1 MTSTWNMFSFF
12 GLLGGLSLFL
22 FGMRFGSRGL
32 QKAAGWRLRAIL
44 SSLTKNRFVGVLVGI
59 AVTFITQ
66 SSSATTVMLV
76 GFTDAGLLALR
87 QTLGIILGADV
98 GTTLTVQLIAFK
110 IFDFA
115 LAIIAVGFVIMTVCK
130 TRPRQSIGQI
140 IMGFGMIFLGMK
152 IMADSVEPLRD
163 APVFRLIL
171 QEGGK
176 NPLLGV
182 FSATAFTAL
191 IQSSGATL
199 GLVLS
204 LSFQGLL
211 NLQSALPLIFG
222 ANIGTCATALLA
234 SSGTNVHARRVA
246 WAHTIFKVVGVL
258 LFLPFMNGFAHVVAW
273 TADDLSRQIAN
284 AHSLFNVAMT
294 LLFLPLVPLFARL
307 VERIVQ
313 EGKEEAFRPKHL
325 DERVLHIPSLALAQA
340 MREVMRMADRA
351 YDMLE
356 QVMSVLKHNDEALR
370 QRMIAMDDQVDLLD
384 ESITA
389 YLTRISRQELSEE
402 ESAYET
408 ALLFVVREI
417 ERIGDIVSKDL
428 MTYAGKK
435 IEQNFY
441 FSREGFHEIRDLHA
455 RVLNNVRVAIDAFA
469 TSDVKLAKKLKKED
483 KQIAELE
490 KKLQSSHLDR
500 LRRGLAESF
509 ETSTVHLDLI
519 SDLRRVH
526 AHATGIALAIL
537 GRFKEKKAG
546 SGRHET

>member
-1 MTSTWNMFSFF
+1 MTSGWNMFSFF

-59 AVTFITQ
+59 LITFITQ

-76 GFTDAGLLALR
+76 GFTDAGLLVLR

-98 GTTLTVQLIAFK
+98 GTTITVQLISFK

-115 LAIIAVGFVIMTVCK
+115 LLIIAVGFLIMTVCK

-140 IMGFGMIFLGMK
+140 VMGFGMIFLGMK
-152 IMADSVEPLRD
+152 IMAESVEPLRES
-163 APVFRLIL
+163 PIFRMIL

-182 FSATAFTAL
+182 FLATAFTAL

-211 NLQSALPLIFG
+211 NLESALPLIFG

-234 SSGTNVHARRVA
+234 SSGTSVHARRVA

-258 LFLPFMNGFAHVVAW
+258 LFLPFINGFSRIVAW
-273 TADDLSRQIAN
+273 TAVDLSRQIAN

-294 LLFLPLVPLFARL
+294 LISLPLVPWFARV
-307 VERIVQ
+307 VEGIVKD
-313 EGKEEAFRPKHL
+313 EKGEEAFQPKHL
-325 DERVLHIPSLALAQA
+325 DERVMHIPSLGLAQA

-356 QVMSVLKHNDEALR
+356 RVMPVLKGNDEVMR
-370 QRMIAMDDQVDLLD
+370 QQIIAMDDQVDLLD
-384 ESITA
+384 ESIT
-389 YLTRISRQELSEE
+389 
-402 ESAYET
+402 
-408 ALLFVVREI
+408 
-417 ERIGDIVSKDL
+417 
-428 MTYAGKK
+428 
-435 IEQNFY
+435 
-441 FSREGFHEIRDLHA
+441 
-455 RVLNNVRVAIDAFA
+455 
-469 TSDVKLAKKLKKED
+469 
-483 KQIAELE
+483 
-490 KKLQSSHLDR
+490 
-500 LRRGLAESF
+500 
-509 ETSTVHLDLI
+509 
-519 SDLRRVH
+519 
-526 AHATGIALAIL
+526 
-537 GRFKEKKAG
+537 
-546 SGRHET
+546 

>member
-1 MTSTWNMFSFF
+1 MFSFF

-44 SSLTKNRFVGVLVGI
+44 SSLTNNRFVGVLVGI
-59 AVTFITQ
+59 LITFITQ

-76 GFTDAGLLALR
+76 GFTDAGLLVLR

-98 GTTLTVQLIAFK
+98 GTTITVQLISFK

-115 LAIIAVGFVIMTVCK
+115 LLIIAVGFLIMTVCK

-140 IMGFGMIFLGMK
+140 VMGFGMIFLGMK
-152 IMADSVEPLRD
+152 IMAESVEPLRES
-163 APVFRLIL
+163 PIFRIIL

-182 FSATAFTAL
+182 FLATAFTAL

-211 NLQSALPLIFG
+211 NLESALPLILG

-234 SSGTNVHARRVA
+234 SSGTSVHARRVA
-246 WAHTIFKVVGVL
+246 WAHTIFKVLGVL
-258 LFLPFMNGFAHVVAW
+258 LFLPFINGFSRIVAW
-273 TADDLSRQIAN
+273 TAVDLSRQIAN

-294 LLFLPLVPLFARL
+294 LVCLPLVPLFARL
-307 VERIVQ
+307 VEWIVKD
-313 EGKEEAFRPKHL
+313 EKGEETFQPRHL
-325 DERVLHIPSLALAQA
+325 DERVLHIPSLGLAQA

-356 QVMSVLKHNDEALR
+356 QVMPVLKGNDEVLR
-370 QRMIAMDDQVDLLD
+370 QQIIAMDDQVDLLD

-441 FSREGFHEIRDLHA
+441 FSHEGFHEIRDFHA
-455 RVLNNVRVAIDAFA
+455 RVLHNVRVAIDAFA
-469 TSDVKLAKKLKKED
+469 TSDVKLAGELIEED
-483 KQIAELE
+483 RRMADLEKELE
-490 KKLQSSHLDR
+490 NSHLDR
-500 LRRGLAESF
+500 LRRGQAESF

-526 AHATGIALAIL
+526 SHATGIAMAIL
-537 GRFKEKKAG
+537 GRFKEREAE
-546 SGRHET
+546 SALRNT

>member
-1 MTSTWNMFSFF
+1 
-12 GLLGGLSLFL
+12 LGGLSLFL
-22 FGMRFGSRGL
+22 FGMRFASRGL
-32 QKAAGWRLRAIL
+32 EKAAGWRLRAVL

-59 AVTFITQ
+59 VVTFITQ

-76 GFTDAGLLALR
+76 GFTDAGLLVLR
-87 QTLGIILGADV
+87 QTLGIILGADI
-98 GTTLTVQLIAFK
+98 GTTITVQLIAFK

-115 LAIIAVGFVIMTVCK
+115 LAIIAVGFVIMVMCK
-130 TRPRQSIGQI
+130 TRPHQSIGQI
-140 IMGFGMIFLGMK
+140 VMGFGMIFLGMK
-152 IMADSVEPLRD
+152 IMAESVEPLRN
-163 APVFRLIL
+163 APLFRLIL

-182 FSATAFTAL
+182 FLATAFTAL
-191 IQSSGATL
+191 IQGSGATL

-211 NLQSALPLIFG
+211 NLESALPLIFG
-222 ANIGTCATALLA
+222 ANIGTCATALIA

-246 WAHTIFKVVGVL
+246 WAHTIFKVMGVL
-258 LFLPFMNGFAHVVAW
+258 LFLPFMHGFAQVVAW

-294 LLFLPLVPLFARL
+294 LLCLPLVPLFAQL
-307 VERIVQ
+307 VERIVK
-313 EGKEEAFRPKHL
+313 EGKTEEAFRPKHL
-325 DERVLHIPSLALAQA
+325 DERVLNMPSLALAQA

-356 QVMSVLKHNDEALR
+356 QVMPVFRGNDEALR
-370 QRMIAMDDQVDLLD
+370 QHIIAMDDQVDLLD

-389 YLTRISRQELSEE
+389 YLTRISRLELSEE

-428 MTYAGKK
+428 MRYAGKK

-441 FSREGFHEIRDLHA
+441 FSHEGFHEIRDLHA
-455 RVLNNVRVAIDAFA
+455 RVLHNVRVAIDAFA
-469 TSDVKLAKKLKKED
+469 TSDVKLAEELMEED
-483 KQIAELE
+483 RRIAELE
-490 KKLQSSHLDR
+490 KELESSHLDR

-509 ETSTVHLDLI
+509 ETGRVHLDLI

-526 AHATGIALAIL
+526 SHATGIAMAIL
-537 GRFKEKKAG
+537 GRFKK
-546 SGRHET
+546 RET